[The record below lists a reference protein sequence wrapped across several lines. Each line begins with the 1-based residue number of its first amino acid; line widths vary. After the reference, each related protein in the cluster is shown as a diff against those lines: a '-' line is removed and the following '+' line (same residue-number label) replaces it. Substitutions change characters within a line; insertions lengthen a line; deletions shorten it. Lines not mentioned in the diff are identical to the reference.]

1 MMVSEISQ
9 TQGQTQYDSTCM
21 RRLESSDPRQREEE
35 GEEAEAGEGEL
46 ESNKDRVSIGE
57 DGQFWGWT
65 HTHMNILSAANLD
78 T

>member
-57 DGQFWGWT
+57 DENSGDDEVMLAQQCE
-65 HTHMNILSAANLD
+65 
-78 T
+78 